1 MTFISRLRPRL
12 CVHVCAL
19 CCSLVKSA
27 SKASSKPIALV
38 SFVDDER
45 VWFKS
50 VYDPTN
56 GLGGG
61 RQTPRNNFAFCHH
74 AIQQVLVGVFD
85 GMYCV
90 PVTCL
95 SCIFANATGSKWMQT
110 FSEAVTQ

>member
-1 MTFISRLRPRL
+1 MFG
-12 CVHVCAL
+12 
-19 CCSLVKSA
+19 SLVKSA

-50 VYDPTN
+50 VHDPTN

-61 RQTPRNNFAFCHH
+61 RQTPRTNFAFCHH
-74 AIQQVLVGVFD
+74 AIQQVWVLD

-90 PVTCL
+90 LVTCMWGLDGMFTCL
-95 SCIFANATGSKWMQT
+95 SCIFANFTGSK
-110 FSEAVTQ
+110 